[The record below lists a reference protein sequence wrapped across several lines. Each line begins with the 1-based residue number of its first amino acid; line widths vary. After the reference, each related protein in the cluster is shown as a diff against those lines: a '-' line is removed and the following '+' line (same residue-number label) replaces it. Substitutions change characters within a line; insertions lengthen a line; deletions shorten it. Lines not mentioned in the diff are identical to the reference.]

1 MAIDYLLKLKGY
13 VGGWSFDA
21 DFVDW
26 KLSQNKD
33 KEVHVLID
41 SLGGDVGTALS
52 ICNAFRNHGNV
63 TVHFAGLNASAA
75 TIASLGAKKICIDEN
90 AMYLV
95 HKVSTLVAS
104 WASMNADQL
113 AAYIENLDKEKK
125 NLEKFDLN
133 IASMYAAKCKKEK
146 TDLLALMKEG
156 GWLTAAEAK
165 EWGFVDE
172 ISIVENAKEP
182 KLTAAMAASLTAN
195 GIPLPSIEIEPESS
209 KWFSAF
215 LSKLSSIFDRKS
227 AAEVTKYVTN
237 ITDNIMKKVFTNIGK
252 LLNVQE
258 FTADDG
264 KITVTD
270 EQMQAIEN
278 EIARLN
284 TENSQLKADLAT
296 RDEQIDAL
304 KKKPAED
311 THQINNNGG
320 GAAPE
325 ENPFTDFVNT
335 AREAAELSNL
345 V

>member
-1 MAIDYLLKLKGY
+1 MVNVKPVQVGRNTRMSFARIDEVLGMPNLIEVQKNSYAWFLDKGLKEVFKDVSGITDYTGNL
-13 VGGWSFDA
+13 VL
-21 DFVDW
+21 DFVDY

-182 KLTAAMAASLTAN
+182 KLTAAMAA
-195 GIPLPSIEIEPESS
+195 
-209 KWFSAF
+209 
-215 LSKLSSIFDRKS
+215 
-227 AAEVTKYVTN
+227 
-237 ITDNIMKKVFTNIGK
+237 
-252 LLNVQE
+252 
-258 FTADDG
+258 
-264 KITVTD
+264 
-270 EQMQAIEN
+270 
-278 EIARLN
+278 
-284 TENSQLKADLAT
+284 
-296 RDEQIDAL
+296 
-304 KKKPAED
+304 
-311 THQINNNGG
+311 
-320 GAAPE
+320 
-325 ENPFTDFVNT
+325 
-335 AREAAELSNL
+335 
-345 V
+345 